1 MSLIPLAAPLI
12 RLATTDAEYAQ
23 DLRDA
28 VFDDQAFSG
37 LVGAEVQDDDLAEL
51 TSTQWHWYASWR
63 QELGGGLNK
72 VVLDHLTVSASTRFA
87 RFEVR
92 ELVLRDPETN
102 ADALRAD
109 DASASDRPD
118 AIDAIGLNWLSEQAR
133 GKRVEEELKRR
144 RDEGEELTPGEAFE
158 LVRDDALNEV
168 FELMRDAR
176 QCATEASWFLL
187 KRLTSLNDPR
197 GSLVTEELRNFARDR
212 QIDPT
217 MTRRWGLEPLTP

>member
-12 RLATTDAEYAQ
+12 RLAVTDVEYAQ

-28 VFDDQAFSG
+28 VVDDQAFSG
-37 LVGAEVQDDDLAEL
+37 LVTAEVKDDDLAEL

-63 QELGGGLNK
+63 QELGGDLNK

-92 ELVLRDPETN
+92 ELVLRDPRTN
-102 ADALRAD
+102 ELATGAD
-109 DASASDRPD
+109 DD
-118 AIDAIGLNWLSEQAR
+118 DAIGLNWLNEQAR
-133 GKRVEEELKRR
+133 GERVEEEIERR
-144 RDEGEELTPGEAFE
+144 RHEGEELTPGEAFE
-158 LVRDDALNEV
+158 FVRDEALAEV
-168 FELMRDAR
+168 FELMWDAL

-187 KRLTSLNDPR
+187 RRLTSLTDPR
-197 GSLVTEELRNFARDR
+197 GSLVTEALRNFAGDR

-217 MTRRWGLEPLTP
+217 MTQRWGLGEPVGA